1 MYYRSVDMENLANY
15 KTCKTPGQVDLTGNY
30 VRLEVLNWDTH
41 GAGLERAVLGAK
53 NDDLWTHMPI
63 GPFADLA
70 SYQMVLEFIKKD
82 RAWQTL
88 VIISQS
94 TNAVLGAA
102 SYMRIREQYGSCEV
116 GAVTFGKALQKTREA
131 SEAMYLMARHV
142 FDDLGYRR
150 YEWKCDNDNAAS
162 KRAAH
167 RLGFSYEGLFR
178 KDLIV
183 KGRNRDTAWFSITDD
198 EWPTLWAKFQTW
210 LSPDNFDGQ
219 GQQLRKLEAC

>member
-1 MYYRSVDMENLANY
+1 MSDLARF
-15 KTCKTPGQVDLTGNY
+15 KACKTPGQVDLTGNY
-30 VRLEVLNWDTH
+30 VRLECLDWERH

-53 NDDLWTHMPI
+53 NDDLWTYMPI

-70 SYQMVLEFIKKD
+70 SYKLVVDFAGKD
-82 RAWQTL
+82 RGWQTM
-88 VIISQS
+88 VIISQNS
-94 TNAVLGAA
+94 DEVLGAA
-102 SYMRIREQYGSCEV
+102 SYMRIREQFGSCEV

-131 SEAMYLMARHV
+131 TEAMYLMARHV

-150 YEWKCDNDNAAS
+150 YEWKCDNDNVAS

-183 KGRNRDTAWFSITDD
+183 KGKNRDTAWFSITDD
-198 EWPTLWAKFQTW
+198 EWPALWARFQTW
-210 LSPDNFDGQ
+210 LSPDNFDNKKR
-219 GQQLRKLEAC
+219 QLRKLEAC